1 MKRRLAAQQPSLQRM
16 RQRATE
22 LQAEADQRMGRI
34 SEPIEMRP
42 EVAGLASLTGR
53 FGGLLGLFFLLLWW
67 WLG

>member
-1 MKRRLAAQQPSLQRM
+1 M

-42 EVAGLASLTGR
+42 EVAGLASLTGW